1 MSDIHNLVELL
12 EQKIVLIQEKIELLI
27 QEKQALNEQL
37 SQMEAQQVRLQEE
50 TNKWQKKYESLKIAN
65 TILGSDNNK
74 TETKFKINALIRE
87 IDACIIQ
94 LSD

>member
-12 EQKIVLIQEKIELLI
+12 EQKIVLIQEKIELLT
-27 QEKQALNEQL
+27 QEKLALNIQL
-37 SQMEAQQVRLQEE
+37 SQMEAEHSQLQEE
-50 TNKWQKKYESLKIAN
+50 ANKWKKKYESLKIAN
-65 TILGSDNNK
+65 TILGSDKNK

>member
-1 MSDIHNLVELL
+1 MSDIHNLVTLL
-12 EQKIVLIQEKIELLI
+12 EQKIVLIQDKIELLA
-27 QEKQALNEQL
+27 QDKRVLNEQL
-37 SQMEAQQVRLQEE
+37 NQLKAEQVQLQEE
-50 TNKWQKKYESLKIAN
+50 TNKWRKKYESLKIAN
-65 TILGSDNNK
+65 TILGSDKNK